1 MVYTPI
7 SLIDNRN
14 PQAYSLFMSTKTHI
28 HTNEEKNALK
38 VRLRKIAGQLKG
50 IEKMIDDDRECPE
63 ILTQV
68 VSARK
73 ALKSFAEKVIH
84 EHLHHCIEGAQQD
97 QGRKKLRELLDVLER
112 YVE

>member
-1 MVYTPI
+1 LTI
-7 SLIDNRN
+7 EIDGNIVF
-14 PQAYSLFMSTKTHI
+14 FMSTKTHI
-28 HTNEEKNALK
+28 HSDEEKKALK

-50 IEKMIDDDRECPE
+50 IENMLDEDRECPE
-63 ILTQV
+63 VLTQV

-84 EHLHHCIEGAQQD
+84 EHLHHCIEGSQQD